1 MPDHVSCKE
10 EPTKEIILE
19 AALDVIEDKAISG
32 TRLRLIAEQ
41 ANLFQSN
48 IHYYF
53 RSKRE
58 LLLAVQRK
66 VLNKCIEIRNS
77 LAEEAEDSLDAQLDV
92 FIRQKTEFILNMKKY
107 DYAEIDFW
115 VQARS
120 DEDIRGEF
128 RRSFKNWRS
137 DIKNVLRPYAP
148 GADESQL
155 DLCAATFVSLL
166 EGATL
171 QYLID
176 SEAFDLDNYF
186 DTARE
191 TVKAQ
196 MARISNPCI

>member
-1 MPDHVSCKE
+1 MDQVSCKE
-10 EPTKEIILE
+10 EPTKEVILE
-19 AALDVIEDKAISG
+19 AALDVIEDRAISG
-32 TRLRLIAEQ
+32 TRLRLIAER

-58 LLLAVQRK
+58 LLLAVQKK
-66 VLNKCIEIRNS
+66 VLNRCIEIRS
-77 LAEEAEDSLDAQLDV
+77 ALEQEAEDTLDAQLNV
-92 FIRQKTEFILNMKKY
+92 FIQQKTEFIRNLRKY

-120 DEDIRGEF
+120 DEDIRREF
-128 RRSFKNWRS
+128 KRSFQNWRS
-137 DIKNVLRPYAP
+137 DIKDILRPHAP
-148 GADESQL
+148 GAKEKEL
-155 DLCAATFVSLL
+155 DLCAAMFVSLL

-186 DTARE
+186 DAARDA
-191 TVKAQ
+191 VKARL
-196 MARISNPCI
+196 ALICNPSI

>member
-1 MPDHVSCKE
+1 MPDQVSCKE
-10 EPTKEIILE
+10 EPTKEVILE

-32 TRLRLIAEQ
+32 TRLRLIAER

-53 RSKRE
+53 RSKRD
-58 LLLAVQRK
+58 LLLAVQKK
-66 VLNKCIEIRNS
+66 VLNRCIGMRRVLEQ
-77 LAEEAEDSLDAQLDV
+77 EADASLDAQLNV
-92 FIRQKTEFILNMKKY
+92 FIGQKKEFIRNMKKY

-120 DEDIRGEF
+120 DEDIRREF
-128 RRSFKNWRS
+128 SRSFQNWRD

-148 GADESQL
+148 GGDEARL
-155 DLCAATFVSLL
+155 ELCAAMFLSLM

-176 SEAFDLDNYF
+176 PEAFDLDCYF
-186 DTARE
+186 DAAGE
-191 TVKAQ
+191 AVKARL
-196 MARISNPCI
+196 AHLDKPCI

>member
-1 MPDHVSCKE
+1 MDQVLCKE
-10 EPTKEIILE
+10 EPTKEVILE
-19 AALDVIEDKAISG
+19 AALDVIEDRAISG
-32 TRLRLIAEQ
+32 TRLRLIAER

-58 LLLAVQRK
+58 LLLAVQKK
-66 VLNKCIEIRNS
+66 VLNRCIEIRS
-77 LAEEAEDSLDAQLDV
+77 ALEQEAEDTLDAQLNV
-92 FIRQKTEFILNMKKY
+92 FIRQKIEFIRNLRKY

-120 DEDIRGEF
+120 DEDIRREF
-128 RRSFKNWRS
+128 KRSFQNWRS
-137 DIKNVLRPYAP
+137 DLPAILRPHAP
-148 GADESQL
+148 GAKEKEL
-155 DLCAATFVSLL
+155 DLGAAMFVSLL

-186 DTARE
+186 DAARNA
-191 TVKAQ
+191 VKARL
-196 MARISNPCI
+196 ALICNPSI

>member
-1 MPDHVSCKE
+1 MDQVSCKE
-10 EPTKEIILE
+10 EPTKEVILE
-19 AALDVIEDKAISG
+19 AALDVIEDRAISG
-32 TRLRLIAEQ
+32 TRLRLIAER

-58 LLLAVQRK
+58 LPLAVQKK
-66 VLNKCIEIRNS
+66 VLNRCIEIRS
-77 LAEEAEDSLDAQLDV
+77 ALEQEAEDTLDAQLNV
-92 FIRQKTEFILNMKKY
+92 FIRQKIEFIRNLRKY

-120 DEDIRGEF
+120 DEDIRREF
-128 RRSFKNWRS
+128 KRSFQNWRS
-137 DIKNVLRPYAP
+137 DIKDILRPHAR
-148 GADESQL
+148 GRKEKEL
-155 DLCAATFVSLL
+155 DLCAAMFVSLL

-186 DTARE
+186 DAARDA
-191 TVKAQ
+191 VKARL
-196 MARISNPCI
+196 ALICNPSI